1 MKKTRTIARGDYFK
15 YGEDFEET
23 ASPVAAAPVA
33 EASDEPQQVIVPGA
47 NEWDAPRIYIKPKEQ
62 VSPPPLSPPLLTA
75 AHRRAVSCA
84 RPPPC

>member
-1 MKKTRTIARGDYFK
+1 MPPKGAKKTAVA
-15 YGEDFEET
+15 E
-23 ASPVAAAPVA
+23 APVAAAPVA

-75 AHRRAVSCA
+75 AHRRAVPCA